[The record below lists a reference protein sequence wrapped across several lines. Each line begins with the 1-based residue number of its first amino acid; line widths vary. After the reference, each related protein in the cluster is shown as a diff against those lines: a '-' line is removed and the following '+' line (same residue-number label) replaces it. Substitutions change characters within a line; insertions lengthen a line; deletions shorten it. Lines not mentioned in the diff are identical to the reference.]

1 MKKLLLIT
9 VMSLLMM
16 QAWANPVDELLER
29 IDKGASAK
37 FRTELVKSD
46 RDFFELDQQ
55 GRKVVVR
62 GNTWVNIASGVN
74 WYLKYYAG
82 IHLSWNQMQAK
93 LPAVLPV
100 VKTKERHETDLTL
113 RYDFNYCTFSYS
125 MAFWDWERWERE
137 IDWMALH
144 GVNLPLAVVGEECVW
159 RNMLLKLGYTEEEVG
174 KFIAGPAFLAWWEM
188 NNLEGWGGP
197 LPLSWYQRQ
206 EKLQKQILARMKRL
220 GMHPVLPG
228 YSGMVPHDA
237 KTRLGL
243 NVADAGLWNGFQRPA
258 NLLPTDA
265 RFAEIAKLYFDE
277 LTRLFGKADY
287 YSMDPFHES
296 ADDAAIDYAKAGEA
310 MMQAMKRVNPKAV
323 WVTQGWTENPR
334 PAMVDGMKTGDLLV
348 LDLFSECRP
357 MFGAPSIW
365 RRAEGY
371 KQHQWLFC
379 LLENFGAN
387 VGLHGRMDQLLDN
400 FYNVECRTERLEF
413 PTGLQTG
420 SKQISNSSADSR
432 AVANSTLS
440 TLNSTLRK
448 GIGFTMEGS
457 ENNPVMFELMSE
469 LPWRPEKFTKEDW
482 IKNYVRA
489 RYGILSPLTSDLSP
503 LEQAWLILA
512 QTIYNCPAG
521 NNQQGPHESIFCG
534 RPSLNN
540 FQASSWS
547 KMKNYYDPASTL
559 EAARL
564 MNSVAEKFR
573 GNNNFEYDLVDITR
587 QALADQA
594 RKQYQHVIADYKAF
608 AIGDF
613 RKSSQRFLDLLL
625 MQDRLLGT
633 RSEFRLGHWTQAALN
648 CGSTPEEKAL
658 YEWNARVQIT
668 TWGNR
673 YCADT
678 GGLRDYA
685 HKEWQGLLK
694 DFYYVRW
701 KTYFDALAAQ
711 MEEQTK
717 PQPDLLGGGPN
728 ANKTSAE
735 LMSMARPQEVKIDW
749 YALEEP
755 WTLRQNPYT
764 AEPVGNPVDI
774 AKEAIELMFN
784 SSFACLRIQGVQG
797 VQGVQDKCLQSP
809 QIQIYGK
816 VKGLRYCPK
825 LLELLVYKEQAEL
838 AKVKMFNNQCS
849 M

>member
-1 MKKLLLIT
+1 MKRLLLLLFTIHY
-9 VMSLLMM
+9 SLFTFS
-16 QAWANPVDELLER
+16 NPVDDLLER

-37 FRTELVKSD
+37 FKIEKVKSQK
-46 RDFFELDQQ
+46 DFFELDQQ
-55 GRKVVVR
+55 GKKVVVR

-74 WYLKYYAG
+74 WYLKYHAG

-93 LPAVLPV
+93 LPAVLPAI
-100 VKTKERHETDLTL
+100 KQKERHETDLTL

-125 MAFWDWERWERE
+125 MPFWGWERWERE

-144 GVNLPLAVVGEECVW
+144 GVNLPLAIVGEECVW
-159 RNMLLKLGYTEEEVG
+159 RNMLLKLGYTEKEVG
-174 KFIAGPAFLAWWEM
+174 EFIAGPAFLAWWEM

-206 EKLQKQILARMKRL
+206 EKLQKQILARMKQL
-220 GMHPVLPG
+220 DMHPVLPG
-228 YSGMVPHDA
+228 YCGMVPHDA
-237 KTRLGL
+237 KEKLGL

-265 RFAEIAKLYFDE
+265 RFSEIATLYYNE
-277 LTRLFGKADY
+277 LTKLFGKADY

-296 ADDAAIDYAKAGEA
+296 ADDASIDYAKAGEA
-310 MMQAMKRVNPKAV
+310 MMAAMKRVNPKAV
-323 WVTQGWTENPR
+323 WVIQGWTENPR

-357 MFGAPSIW
+357 MFGIPSIW
-365 RRAEGY
+365 KRAEGY
-371 KQHQWLFC
+371 KQHEWLFC

-400 FYNVECRTERLEF
+400 FYV
-413 PTGLQTG
+413 
-420 SKQISNSSADSR
+420 SKPHC
-432 AVANSTLS
+432 
-440 TLNSTLRK
+440 K

-469 LPWRPEKFTKEDW
+469 LPWRPEKFTKEVW
-482 IKNYVRA
+482 VKQYVKA
-489 RYGILSPLTSDLSP
+489 RYGVEDTTI
-503 LEQAWLILA
+503 EKAWMILA
-512 QTIYNCPAG
+512 NSIYNCPAG

-547 KMKNYYDPASTL
+547 KMKNYYDPADTK

-564 MNSVAEKFR
+564 MNSVAEKYR

-594 RKQYQHVIADYKAF
+594 RLQYQHTIADYKGF
-608 AIGDF
+608 A
-613 RKSSQRFLDLLL
+613 RKEFDKDAARFLNMLL
-625 MQDRLLGT
+625 MQDKLLGT
-633 RSEFRLGHWTQAALN
+633 RSEFRLGHWTQDAINAS
-648 CGSTPEEKAL
+648 STPEEKRL

-694 DFYYVRW
+694 DFYYPRW
-701 KTYFDALAAQ
+701 KAYFDALAAQ
-711 MEEQTK
+711 MEEQTG

-735 LMSMARPQEVKIDW
+735 LMSLARPQEVVLDY
-749 YALEEP
+749 YAMEEP
-755 WTLRQNPYT
+755 WTLQQNHYSPASEGDAVT
-764 AEPVGNPVDI
+764 IAREALNLIVNNGN
-774 AKEAIELMFN
+774 
-784 SSFACLRIQGVQG
+784 
-797 VQGVQDKCLQSP
+797 
-809 QIQIYGK
+809 
-816 VKGLRYCPK
+816 
-825 LLELLVYKEQAEL
+825 
-838 AKVKMFNNQCS
+838 
-849 M
+849 

>member
-1 MKKLLLIT
+1 
-9 VMSLLMM
+9 MSLLMM
-16 QAWANPVDELLER
+16 QMWANPVDELLER

-37 FRTELVKSD
+37 FKTELVKSD
-46 RDFFELDQQ
+46 KDFFELDQK
-55 GRKVVVR
+55 GAKVVVR

-93 LPAVLPV
+93 LPAVMPAV
-100 VKTKERHETDLTL
+100 TKKERHETDLTL

-125 MAFWDWERWERE
+125 MAFWDWKRWEQE

-144 GVNLPLAVVGEECVW
+144 GVNLPLAIVGEECVW
-159 RNMLLKLGYTEEEVG
+159 RNMLLKLGYSEEEIG

-197 LPLSWYQRQ
+197 LPLSWYTRQ
-206 EKLQKQILARMKRL
+206 EKLQKQILARMKQL

-237 KTRLGL
+237 KARLGL

-258 NLLPTDA
+258 NLLPTDP

-277 LTRLFGKADY
+277 LTKLFGKADY

-296 ADDAAIDYAKAGEA
+296 NDDASIDYAKAGEA

-323 WVTQGWTENPR
+323 WVIQGWTENPR
-334 PAMVDGMKTGDLLV
+334 PQMVDGMKAGDLLV

-357 MFGAPSIW
+357 MFGIPSIW
-365 RRAEGY
+365 KRPEGY
-371 KQHQWLFC
+371 KQHHWLFC

-400 FYNVECRTERLEF
+400 FYRSQESGVRSQENT
-413 PTGLQTG
+413 PATDSSLQDNLLTP
-420 SKQISNSSADSR
+420 DSR
-432 AVANSTLS
+432 LLTPP
-440 TLNSTLRK
+440 K

-457 ENNPVMFELMSE
+457 ENNPIMFELMSE
-469 LPWRPEKFTKEDW
+469 LPWRPEKFKKEDW
-482 IKNYVRA
+482 VRQYVKA
-489 RYGILSPLTSDLSP
+489 RYGVEDPLI
-503 LEQAWLILA
+503 ERAWLLLA
-512 QTIYNCPAG
+512 RTIYNCPAG

-547 KMKNYYDPASTL
+547 KMKNYYDPSSTRD
-559 EAARL
+559 AAL
-564 MNSVAEKFR
+564 MMIRVADKYR

-594 RKQYQHVIADYKAF
+594 RLQYQRAIADYKAF
-608 AIGDF
+608 AVKDF
-613 RKSSQRFLDLLL
+613 DSDYRKFLLL
-625 MQDRLLGT
+625 LLAQDKLLGT
-633 RSEFRLGHWTQAALN
+633 RSEFRLGHWTEAALA
-648 CGSTPEEKAL
+648 CGSTPEEKKL

-694 DFYYVRW
+694 DFYYPRW
-701 KTYFDALAAQ
+701 ETYFNALADQMKAQ
-711 MEEQTK
+711 QK

-728 ANKTSAE
+728 ASKTAAE
-735 LMSMARPQEVKIDW
+735 LFQMALPQEVTLDY
-749 YALEEP
+749 YAIEEP

-764 AEPVGNPVDI
+764 AAPEGSSVDI
-774 AKEAIELMFN
+774 AKEVM
-784 SSFACLRIQGVQG
+784 
-797 VQGVQDKCLQSP
+797 
-809 QIQIYGK
+809 
-816 VKGLRYCPK
+816 
-825 LLELLVYKEQAEL
+825 ELLK
-838 AKVKMFNNQCS
+838 
-849 M
+849 

>member
-1 MKKLLLIT
+1 MRRLLT
-9 VMSLLMM
+9 VIAILLSM
-16 QAWANPVDELLER
+16 QLQANPVDELLER
-29 IDKGASAK
+29 IDAGASKK
-37 FRTELVKSD
+37 FKTQLVKSD
-46 RDFFELDQQ
+46 KDFFELDQA
-55 GRKVVVR
+55 GTKVVIR
-62 GNTWVNIASGVN
+62 GNTWVNIASGLN

-82 IHLSWNQMQAK
+82 VHLSWNQMQTK
-93 LPAVLPV
+93 LPARLPA
-100 VKTKERHETDLTL
+100 VKTKERHETDLAL

-125 MAFWDWERWERE
+125 MAFWDWKRWEKE

-144 GVNLPLAVVGEECVW
+144 GVNLPLAIVGEECVW
-159 RNMLLKLGYTEEEVG
+159 RNMLLKLGYTEQEVG
-174 KFIAGPAFLAWWEM
+174 EFIAGPAFLAWWEM

-197 LPLSWYQRQ
+197 LPQSWYARQ
-206 EKLQKQILARMKRL
+206 EKLQKQILARMKQL

-228 YSGMVPHDA
+228 YCGMVPHDA
-237 KTRLGL
+237 KQRLGL

-265 RFAEIAKLYFDE
+265 RFAEIATLYYNE
-277 LTRLFGKADY
+277 LTKLFGKADY

-296 ADDAAIDYAKAGEA
+296 NDDASIDYAKAGQA

-323 WVTQGWTENPR
+323 WVIQGWTENPR
-334 PAMVDGMKTGDLLV
+334 EAMVDGMNTGDLLV

-357 MFGAPSIW
+357 MFGIPSIW
-365 RRAEGY
+365 KREQGY

-400 FYNVECRTERLEF
+400 FYLLKSSKLEA
-413 PTGLQTG
+413 Q
-420 SKQISNSSADSR
+420 SSM
-432 AVANSTLS
+432 L
-440 TLNSTLRK
+440 K

-469 LPWRPEKFTKEDW
+469 LPWRQEKFTKEAW
-482 IKNYVRA
+482 IKNYVKA
-489 RYGILSPLTSDLSP
+489 RYGVEDKTI
-503 LEQAWLILA
+503 EQAWLVLV
-512 QTIYNCPAG
+512 QSIYNCPAG

-547 KMKNYYDPASTL
+547 KMKNYYDPADTKR
-559 EAARL
+559 AAEL
-564 MNSVAEKFR
+564 MNSVAEKYR

-594 RKQYQHVIADYKAF
+594 RLQYQRTIADYKAF
-608 AIGDF
+608 SRQCFDKDA
-613 RKSSQRFLDLLL
+613 QRFLDMLL
-625 MQDRLLGT
+625 MQDKLLGT
-633 RSEFRLGHWTQAALN
+633 RTEFRLGHWTQEAINA
-648 CGSTPEEKAL
+648 GDTPEEKKL

-711 MEEQTK
+711 MKAQTA
-717 PQPDLLGGGPN
+717 PQPELLGGGPN
-728 ANKTSAE
+728 ATKTAAE
-735 LMSMARPQEVKIDW
+735 LFQMALPQEVKLDY
-749 YALEEP
+749 YAMEEP
-755 WTLRQNPYT
+755 WTLNQTPYSAT
-764 AEPVGNPVDI
+764 PEGNPVDV
-774 AKEAIELMFN
+774 AREVMALLN
-784 SSFACLRIQGVQG
+784 NTQSSKVN
-797 VQGVQDKCLQSP
+797 
-809 QIQIYGK
+809 GK
-816 VKGLRYCPK
+816 
-825 LLELLVYKEQAEL
+825 
-838 AKVKMFNNQCS
+838 
-849 M
+849 

>member
-1 MKKLLLIT
+1 MKKLLLTAI
-9 VMSLLMM
+9 VALISI
-16 QAWANPVDELLER
+16 QIWANPVDELLER

-37 FRTELVKSD
+37 FKTQLVKSD
-46 RDFFELDQQ
+46 KDFFELDQQ
-55 GRKVVVR
+55 GKKVVIR
-62 GNTWVNIASGVN
+62 GNTWVNIASGLN

-93 LPAVLPV
+93 LPAVMPAV
-100 VKTKERHETDLTL
+100 TQKERHETDLTL

-125 MAFWDWERWERE
+125 MAFWDWARWEKE

-144 GVNLPLAVVGEECVW
+144 GVNLPLAIVGEECVW
-159 RNMLLKLGYTEEEVG
+159 RNMLLKLGYTEKEVG
-174 KFIAGPAFLAWWEM
+174 EFIAGPAFLAWWEM

-197 LPLSWYQRQ
+197 LPLSWYDRQ
-206 EKLQKQILARMKRL
+206 EKLQKQILARMRQL

-228 YSGMVPHDA
+228 YCGMVPHDA
-237 KTRLGL
+237 KTKLGL

-265 RFAEIAKLYFDE
+265 RFSEIATLYYNE
-277 LTRLFGKADY
+277 LTKLFGKADY

-296 ADDAAIDYAKAGEA
+296 NDDPSIDYAKAGEA

-323 WVTQGWTENPR
+323 WVIQGWTENPR

-357 MFGAPSIW
+357 MFGIPSIW
-365 RRAEGY
+365 KREEGY

-387 VGLHGRMDQLLDN
+387 IGLHGRMDQLLDN
-400 FYNVECRTERLEF
+400 FYSDGNHTSQFLRPF
-413 PTGLQTG
+413 G
-420 SKQISNSSADSR
+420 SKRPEVERSVLSSQ
-432 AVANSTLS
+432 
-440 TLNSTLRK
+440 LRK

-469 LPWRPEKFTKEDW
+469 LPWRPEKFTKEAW
-482 IKNYVRA
+482 IKNYVKA
-489 RYGILSPLTSDLSP
+489 RYGVDDPAIEKAWMILVKS
-503 LEQAWLILA
+503 
-512 QTIYNCPAG
+512 IYNCPAG

-534 RPSLNN
+534 RPTLNN

-547 KMKNYYDPASTL
+547 KMKNYYDPADTR

-564 MNSVAEKFR
+564 MNSVAAQYR

-594 RKQYQHVIADYKAF
+594 RIQYQKTIADYKAF
-608 AIGDF
+608 SRQQFDQDAA
-613 RKSSQRFLDLLL
+613 RFLDMLL
-625 MQDRLLGT
+625 MQDKLLGT
-633 RSEFRLGHWTQAALN
+633 RSEFRLGHWTEDAVNA
-648 CGSTPEEKAL
+648 GATADEKKL

-711 MEEQTK
+711 MKAQTG
-717 PQPDLLGGGPN
+717 PQPELLGGGPN
-728 ANKTSAE
+728 ATKTAAE
-735 LMSMARPQEVKIDW
+735 LFQMALPQEVKLDY
-749 YALEEP
+749 YAIEEP

-764 AEPVGNPVDI
+764 AAPEGSPVDI
-774 AKEAIELMFN
+774 AREVM
-784 SSFACLRIQGVQG
+784 
-797 VQGVQDKCLQSP
+797 
-809 QIQIYGK
+809 
-816 VKGLRYCPK
+816 
-825 LLELLVYKEQAEL
+825 ELLKSWNY
-838 AKVKMFNNQCS
+838 
-849 M
+849 

>member
-1 MKKLLLIT
+1 MKRLLLVLIT
-9 VMSLLMM
+9 YHLSLITLF
-16 QAWANPVDELLER
+16 ANPVDELLER

-37 FRTELVKSD
+37 FKTELVKSD
-46 RDFFELDQQ
+46 KDFFELDQQ
-55 GRKVVVR
+55 GKKVVVR

-93 LPAVLPV
+93 LPAVLPA
-100 VKTKERHETDLTL
+100 VKQKERHETDLTL
-113 RYDFNYCTFSYS
+113 RYAFNYCTFSYS
-125 MAFWDWERWERE
+125 MAFWDWKRWEQE
-137 IDWMALH
+137 IDWLCLH
-144 GVNLPLAVVGEECVW
+144 GVNLPLAIVGEECVW

-237 KTRLGL
+237 KQRLGL

-277 LTRLFGKADY
+277 LTQLFGKADY

-323 WVTQGWTENPR
+323 WVIQGWTENPR

-400 FYNVECRTERLEF
+400 YY
-413 PTGLQTG
+413 
-420 SKQISNSSADSR
+420 S
-432 AVANSTLS
+432 LS
-440 TLNSTLRK
+440 TNHYSLRK

-457 ENNPVMFELMSE
+457 ENNPIMFELMSE
-469 LPWRPEKFTKEDW
+469 LPWRPEKFTKEEW
-482 IKNYVRA
+482 VSNYVKA
-489 RYGILSPLTSDLSP
+489 RYGVEDPAI
-503 LEQAWLILA
+503 QKAWQVLA
-512 QTIYNCPAG
+512 STIYNCPAG

-534 RPSLNN
+534 RPSENN

-564 MNSVAEKFR
+564 MNSVADKYR

-587 QALADQA
+587 QTIADQG
-594 RKQYQHVIADYKAF
+594 RKLYHRVIADYRAF
-608 AIGDF
+608 AAEDF
-613 RKSSQRFLDLLL
+613 AKDARRFLDLIL
-625 MQDRLLGT
+625 MQDSLLGT

-648 CGSTPEEKAL
+648 CGTTPEEKGL

-701 KTYFDALAAQ
+701 KAYFDALAAQ
-711 MEEQTK
+711 MAEQTK
-717 PQPDLLGGGPN
+717 PQPELLGGGPN

-735 LMSMARPQEVKIDW
+735 LMSMARPQEVKLDW

-764 AEPVGNPVDI
+764 AEPVGSPVDV
-774 AKEAIELMFN
+774 AKAAMTFLDQL
-784 SSFACLRIQGVQG
+784 CV
-797 VQGVQDKCLQSP
+797 
-809 QIQIYGK
+809 
-816 VKGLRYCPK
+816 
-825 LLELLVYKEQAEL
+825 
-838 AKVKMFNNQCS
+838 NQ
-849 M
+849 

>member
-1 MKKLLLIT
+1 MRRLLT
-9 VMSLLMM
+9 VIAILLSM
-16 QAWANPVDELLER
+16 QLQANPVDELLER
-29 IDKGASAK
+29 IDAGASKK
-37 FRTELVKSD
+37 FKTQLVKSD
-46 RDFFELDQQ
+46 KDFFELDQA
-55 GRKVVVR
+55 GTKVVIR
-62 GNTWVNIASGVN
+62 GNTWVNIASGLN

-82 IHLSWNQMQAK
+82 VHLSWNQMQTK
-93 LPAVLPV
+93 LPARLPA
-100 VKTKERHETDLTL
+100 VKTKERHETDLAL

-125 MAFWDWERWERE
+125 MAFWDWKRWEKE

-144 GVNLPLAVVGEECVW
+144 GVNLPLAIVGEECVW
-159 RNMLLKLGYTEEEVG
+159 RNMLLKLGYTEQEVG
-174 KFIAGPAFLAWWEM
+174 EFIAGPAFLAWWEM

-197 LPLSWYQRQ
+197 LPQSWYARQ
-206 EKLQKQILARMKRL
+206 EKLQKQILARMKQL

-228 YSGMVPHDA
+228 YCGMVPHDA
-237 KTRLGL
+237 KQRLGL

-265 RFAEIAKLYFDE
+265 RFAEIATLYYNE
-277 LTRLFGKADY
+277 LTKLFGKADY

-296 ADDAAIDYAKAGEA
+296 NDDASIDYAKAGQA

-323 WVTQGWTENPR
+323 WVIQGWTENPR
-334 PAMVDGMKTGDLLV
+334 EAMVDGMNTGDLLV

-357 MFGAPSIW
+357 MFGIPSIW
-365 RRAEGY
+365 KREQGY

-400 FYNVECRTERLEF
+400 FYLLKSSKLEA
-413 PTGLQTG
+413 Q
-420 SKQISNSSADSR
+420 SSM
-432 AVANSTLS
+432 L
-440 TLNSTLRK
+440 K

-469 LPWRPEKFTKEDW
+469 LPWRQKKFTKEAW
-482 IKNYVRA
+482 IKNYVKA
-489 RYGILSPLTSDLSP
+489 RYGVEDKTI
-503 LEQAWLILA
+503 EQAWLVLV
-512 QTIYNCPAG
+512 QSIYNCPAG

-547 KMKNYYDPASTL
+547 KMKNYYDPADTKR
-559 EAARL
+559 AAEL
-564 MNSVAEKFR
+564 MNSVAEKYR

-594 RKQYQHVIADYKAF
+594 RLQYQRTIADYKAF
-608 AIGDF
+608 SRQCFDKDA
-613 RKSSQRFLDLLL
+613 QRFLDMLL
-625 MQDRLLGT
+625 MQDKLLGT
-633 RSEFRLGHWTQAALN
+633 RTEFRLGHWTQEAINA
-648 CGSTPEEKAL
+648 GDTPEEKKL

-711 MEEQTK
+711 MKAQTA
-717 PQPDLLGGGPN
+717 PQPELLGGGPN
-728 ANKTSAE
+728 ATKTAAE
-735 LMSMARPQEVKIDW
+735 LFQMALPQEVKLDY
-749 YALEEP
+749 YAMEEP
-755 WTLRQNPYT
+755 WTLNQTPYSAT
-764 AEPVGNPVDI
+764 PEGNPVDV
-774 AKEAIELMFN
+774 AREVMALLN
-784 SSFACLRIQGVQG
+784 NTQSSKVN
-797 VQGVQDKCLQSP
+797 
-809 QIQIYGK
+809 GK
-816 VKGLRYCPK
+816 
-825 LLELLVYKEQAEL
+825 
-838 AKVKMFNNQCS
+838 
-849 M
+849 